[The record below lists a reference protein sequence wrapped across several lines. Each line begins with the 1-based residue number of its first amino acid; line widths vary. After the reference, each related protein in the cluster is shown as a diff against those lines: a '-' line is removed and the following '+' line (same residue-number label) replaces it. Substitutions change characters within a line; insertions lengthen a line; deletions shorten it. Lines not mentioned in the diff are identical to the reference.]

1 LKVNQLQGHWNGR
14 RSGRFGLISLNIRV
28 FEEHVVVPK
37 IAMENAS
44 HWTATF
50 YRVDKNNLGQT
61 FINQLCKPFCKLVAK
76 KRKTGSKMIKSIEN
90 TYIRPLDILR
100 KLNHLLG
107 KISGNLDGA
116 DFIDC
121 FLLHKKLD

>member
-14 RSGRFGLISLNIRV
+14 RSGRFGLISLNVRV
-28 FEEHVVVPK
+28 FEEHIVVPK

-76 KRKTGSKMIKSIEN
+76 KRKTGSKMIKSIEK
-90 TYIRPLDILR
+90 TLT
-100 KLNHLLG
+100 
-107 KISGNLDGA
+107 SGRLTSCANS
-116 DFIDC
+116 II
-121 FLLHKKLD
+121 FLEKSLAIWTALTS